1 MRFAVKSLILTW
13 AIVSLVSFCG
23 LIYVFPGYSLDSAF
37 SEAFRKHPGPEG
49 SFWFDWRLIFLVVGI
64 FMTFWLYRTYRRQYG
79 KLWKSDWPTNANMRH
94 KY

>member
-49 SFWFDWRLIFLVVGI
+49 SFWFHWCLTFLVVGI
-64 FMTFWLYRTYRRQYG
+64 FMTFWLYRTDRRQYG
-79 KLWKSDWPTNANMRH
+79 KLWKSD
-94 KY
+94 